1 MSTPES
7 GAAREIQRIARN
19 SGSSFYWAMRL
30 LPADRRA
37 AMFAVYAFCR
47 VVDDIADGD
56 LPADQKREGLD
67 FWRQEIGRVFGG
79 TPETGTGRA
88 LQDAQ
93 VGYGLDRAVM
103 EAVIDGMAMDAT
115 GAALAPDMDTLI
127 EYCNR
132 VASAVGLLSIKIFGD
147 DSPDAR
153 RGAIA
158 LGHALQ
164 LTNILRD
171 VAEDAASGRLYLPSE
186 LLEDYGIDFADPAVV
201 VQNPAVAS
209 VCEDLAAVAETRFA
223 AAGEAFAN
231 CDRKALKPAFAMM
244 EVYRILLR
252 KLRARG
258 WQRLDRRPRV
268 GGLRKLWIA
277 LKYMVT

>member
-1 MSTPES
+1 MSVPES
-7 GAAREIQRIARN
+7 DAAREAQHIARK

-30 LPADRRA
+30 LPARRRA

-56 LPADQKREGLD
+56 LPADEKRQGLD
-67 FWRQEIGRVFGG
+67 FWRREIGRIFGG

-93 VGYGLDRAVM
+93 VSFGLDRAVM
-103 EAVIDGMAMDAT
+103 EAIIDGMAMDAT
-115 GAALAPDMDTLI
+115 GTALAPDMDTLI

-147 DSPDAR
+147 DSEAAR
-153 RGAIA
+153 KGAIA

-171 VAEDAASGRLYLPSE
+171 VGEDAARGRLYLPSE
-186 LLEDYGIDFADPAVV
+186 LLEDYGIDFADPAAVAK
-201 VQNPAVAS
+201 NPALGS
-209 VCEDLAAVAETRFA
+209 VCEDLAAVAENRFA
-223 AAGEAFAN
+223 VAGEAFAQ

-258 WQRLDRRPRV
+258 WKRLDRRPRI

-277 LKYMVT
+277 LKYTMT